1 MNDVSHKKGWFN
13 RSVQI
18 IVEPPTMKPIKITI
32 DTNIDKYYVKIEFY
46 INPTQEK
53 SDMYEFII
61 YLFDNYM
68 LLQKLQ

>member
-1 MNDVSHKKGWFN
+1 
-13 RSVQI
+13 
-18 IVEPPTMKPIKITI
+18 MKPIKITI